1 MDNLRN
7 VKMIDVNYIL
17 EISKHKVLKENEYK
31 YYLKVLKECYD
42 FKNKTP
48 KIDLSTSEI
57 EAIAVILYK
66 LNYNEKEIK
75 KFIKVSHKYYKK
87 YDKSE
92 FMDKNVLGY
101 FIKKYEKMDYYSYD
115 KALRDDLGLM
125 KDYMSYMFICDDKEY
140 KFWKDEIKI
149 ILLFTEGKLNKVQDY
164 SYEMSKVKEIVKM

>member
-66 LNYNEKEIK
+66 LNYNE
-75 KFIKVSHKYYKK
+75 S
-87 YDKSE
+87 
-92 FMDKNVLGY
+92 N
-101 FIKKYEKMDYYSYD
+101 
-115 KALRDDLGLM
+115 
-125 KDYMSYMFICDDKEY
+125 
-140 KFWKDEIKI
+140 
-149 ILLFTEGKLNKVQDY
+149 
-164 SYEMSKVKEIVKM
+164 